1 MQKDKSMHSTPPK
14 KKKKKNHDIYDYLM
28 RSLKNITTLEKSY
41 AYHNVQFRGH
51 KASHGE

>member
-14 KKKKKNHDIYDYLM
+14 KKKKHDIYDYLLTFLM
-28 RSLKNITTLEKSY
+28 NITTLENNY
-41 AYHNVQFRGH
+41 DFHNVQFRGH